1 MEYVAKMSK
10 VLTQMENQNLLKFLQ
25 MPIKIIW
32 LKVVMKNAY
41 QIQNVFNSL
50 FAQTKNNHIMEIV
63 SFIDKDVNSN
73 NQQSFLYLFL
83 TLNHGNKRTM
93 NVLVQ
98 NWKILSY
105 LMLGKHLRGRKLKT
119 WWLQKKEEW
128 QLQQKRE
135 ILFHKE
141 PYNLNIQLQFFNQ
154 NLKSRKVLS
163 FNQFNGLQLVANKIW
178 IICRLDSIQRP
189 GQDNP
194 IKKNF
199 QDFHHGII

>member
-83 TLNHGNKRTM
+83 TLNLGNKRTM

-105 LMLGKHLRGRKLKT
+105 LMLGKHLHGRKLKT